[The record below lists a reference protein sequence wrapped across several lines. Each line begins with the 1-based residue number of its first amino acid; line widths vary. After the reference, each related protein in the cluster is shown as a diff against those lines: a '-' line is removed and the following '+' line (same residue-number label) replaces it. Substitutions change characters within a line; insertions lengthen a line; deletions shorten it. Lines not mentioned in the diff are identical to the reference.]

1 MPVMATV
8 REHLLHMIAEIGE
21 IDNVA
26 VITDQADLYD
36 ELGLDSMQCLEIVLE
51 IESRFGI
58 SVPEE
63 SLQQIRSLADA
74 VRISS
79 DLGAKDDA

>member
-1 MPVMATV
+1 MAVMATV
-8 REHLLHMIAEIGE
+8 REHLRQMIAEIGE
-21 IDNVA
+21 IDNAA

-58 SVPEE
+58 SVPED

-74 VRISS
+74 LRISS
-79 DLGAKDDA
+79 ELGAKDDA